1 MTRLKNHL
9 QRHTDGMR
17 RFMQTLQAA
26 RTALLCTAGFGSLT
40 ASVWTAWGLA
50 PGLAA
55 GGVSVLLLE
64 FLSGNSKG
72 ST

>member
-1 MTRLKNHL
+1 
-9 QRHTDGMR
+9 
-17 RFMQTLQAA
+17 MQTIQAA
-26 RTALLCTAGFGSLT
+26 RTALLCTTGFGSLT

-64 FLSGNSKG
+64 YLSADSKG
-72 ST
+72 NT